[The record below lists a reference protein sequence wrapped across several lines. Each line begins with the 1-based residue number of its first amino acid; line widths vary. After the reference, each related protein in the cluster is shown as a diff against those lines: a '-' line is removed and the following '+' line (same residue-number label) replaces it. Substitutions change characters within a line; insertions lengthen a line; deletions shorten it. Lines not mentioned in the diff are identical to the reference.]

1 MASLLNF
8 WNGITW
14 LVLEWIK
21 HPCQHLAFLSRNP
34 RSVDALFAWFWF
46 SSSVVIP
53 KTSQITLSISYSI
66 NLCHI
71 TGIQSKAAIIS
82 RMVLIGNNYCY
93 FVIYM
98 LCVTGHIEFLTE
110 LKIQRVLSFKMCVRL
125 CKLLGVHVVWGG
137 NEMENYYCMN
147 VPLNVNMWVW
157 GR

>member
-34 RSVDALFAWFWF
+34 RSVDVLFAWFWF

-66 NLCHI
+66 NLCVCHI

-82 RMVLIGNNYCY
+82 RMVLISNNYCY

-98 LCVTGHIEFLTE
+98 LCVTGHIEYIFPNWVKNSE
-110 LKIQRVLSFKMCVRL
+110 SFVLQNV
-125 CKLLGVHVVWGG
+125 CKV
-137 NEMENYYCMN
+137 M
-147 VPLNVNMWVW
+147 
-157 GR
+157 